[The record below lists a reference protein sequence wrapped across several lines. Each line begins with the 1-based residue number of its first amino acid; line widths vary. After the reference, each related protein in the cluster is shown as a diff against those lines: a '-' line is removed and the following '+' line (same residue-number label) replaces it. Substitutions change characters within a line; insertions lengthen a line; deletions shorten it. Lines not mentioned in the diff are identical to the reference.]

1 MNYIRVIVV
10 QYIGVKYRNAVEM
23 PENMTCVPL
32 HTTNLDLKYKDSIA
46 EINSSVG
53 VCNLRK

>member
-1 MNYIRVIVV
+1 M
-10 QYIGVKYRNAVEM
+10 
-23 PENMTCVPL
+23 CVPL

-53 VCNLRK
+53 VYNL